1 MKALLYLARTNLKN
15 FFVRLKKKPGQL
27 ILYLIFFVVLCLVFF
42 SSTLETNEPVSVY
55 RPVGE
60 LYAIVFGFYMF
71 GLYTGI
77 FKGLSTGG
85 SFFTMA
91 DANLLFTAPISPK
104 RILLYGLLRQAATT
118 LLMGVFL
125 LFQVGTIRSIYN
137 QDVGVL
143 LAILV
148 GFVLNQLCG
157 ELVAVVVYSVSSG
170 NDARRKRIKYCT
182 WATLLPLLIGIVLRC
197 GVQGEGM
204 NGLVGV
210 MNGRAAE
217 LYPFAGWLKGAC
229 ASLMGGD
236 LLLFFVYLGA
246 VALVFAGLL
255 FFLRRYNVD
264 YYEDVLRAT
273 EQLAVK
279 QQSVRE
285 GNLDGAPKKPL
296 RRGAASKG
304 LTHGRGASV
313 LFYKHMLENKR
324 SGLLLFD
331 SMTLAQFVSVGVFAL
346 IMRGSLQEEGPAV
359 LMVSVFAFS
368 VYFQL
373 FTTSAGRWVKEMLK
387 QYIFLIP
394 ARPFRK
400 LVYACMENVLK
411 GAAEGVVLF
420 LALGLL
426 LGAGPGTILTCIVAR
441 VSYTLLFISGNVL
454 MERLFQGATNRGLI
468 LMMYFIIMLVL
479 AVPGVLVGIFAC
491 LGLTGGL
498 SLAGALCGAIPVNIA
513 IAAAIF
519 ALCRNILHNTDITV
533 VQQ

>member
-1 MKALLYLARTNLKN
+1 MKALLYLVRANIKN
-15 FFVRLKKKPGQL
+15 FFVRLKHKPGQL
-27 ILYLIFFVVLCLVFF
+27 IVYLFFTVLLGLLTVQSAFGADEPF
-42 SSTLETNEPVSVY
+42 SAY

-60 LYAIVFGFYMF
+60 LYAIVFAFYLF

-104 RILLYGLLRQAATT
+104 RILVYGLLRQTTTT
-118 LLMGVFL
+118 LLMSVIL
-125 LFQVGTIRSIYN
+125 LFQVGTIRSVYN

-143 LAILV
+143 LAILI
-148 GFVLNQLCG
+148 GFMLNQLCG
-157 ELVAVVVYSVSSG
+157 ELVAVVIYSVSSG
-170 NDARRKRIKYCT
+170 NDARRKRIKYLT
-182 WATLLPLLIGIVLRC
+182 WATLLPLLIGIVVRC
-197 GVQGEGM
+197 GVQGAGL
-204 NGLVGV
+204 NGLVEV
-210 MNGRAAE
+210 MNSRAAE
-217 LYPFAGWLKGAC
+217 LYPFAGWIKGAC
-229 ASLMGGD
+229 ASLTGGD

-264 YYEDVLRAT
+264 YFEDVLRAT

-285 GNLDGAPKKPL
+285 GNLDGAPSKPL
-296 RRGAASKG
+296 RRAAAGAG
-304 LTHGRGASV
+304 LTRGRGAST

-331 SMTLAQFVSVGVFAL
+331 SMTLAQFASVGVFAL
-346 IMRGSLQEEGPAV
+346 IMNGTLGEEG
-359 LMVSVFAFS
+359 LETMMVSVFAFS

-387 QYIFLIP
+387 HYIFLIP
-394 ARPFRK
+394 VRPFRK
-400 LVYACMENVLK
+400 LVFACMENVLK
-411 GAAEGVVLF
+411 GAVEGVVLF
-420 LALGLL
+420 IVLGLWF
-426 LGAGPGTILTCIVAR
+426 GAGPGTILACIAAR

-454 MERLFQGATNRGLI
+454 MERLFQGASNRGLI
-468 LMMYFIIMLVL
+468 LMMYFLIMLVL
-479 AVPGVLVGIFAC
+479 AVPGVLVGVFAC
-491 LGLTGGL
+491 IGLTGGL
-498 SLAGALCGAIPVNIA
+498 TLAGTLCGAIPVNAA

-533 VQQ
+533 VKQ